1 MRGKVSR
8 RKVPTWW
15 PAGSRWK
22 RRVRTREKVLYITFD
37 DGPIPEVTPWV
48 LDTLKA
54 FGAKATFF
62 CIGANIDRHPQLF
75 SRLVAE
81 GHAIGNHTYNHISG
95 WATTRFSYLRDSL
108 RCQELTRTELFRP
121 PYGRITLGQ
130 ARALSSRFQLVF
142 WDVLS
147 EDFDGRL
154 EARKCL
160 DNVIANSRPGSIIV
174 FHDSLLA
181 EERVRYALPR
191 TLEHFA
197 AKGYRFD
204 ALPGG
209 TMG

>member
-1 MRGKVSR
+1 MRRKVSQ

-15 PAGSRWK
+15 PAGSRWR

-54 FGAKATFF
+54 FDARATFF
-62 CIGANIDRHPQLF
+62 CIGANIERHPQLF
-75 SRLVAE
+75 ARLTTE
-81 GHAIGNHTYNHISG
+81 GHAVGNHTYNHISG
-95 WATTRFSYLRDSL
+95 WATPRFSYLRDSL

-121 PYGRITLGQ
+121 PYGRITLSQ

-160 DNVIANSRPGSIIV
+160 GNVIANSRPGSIIV

-191 TLEHFA
+191 VLEHFA

-209 TMG
+209 TVA